1 MLPLVYAGVFYG
13 IASFAQSPVDGFWSS
28 DSSGSWGSRNFWAYS
43 DPLRPAVANAVLN
56 PRAVGTAVRVGDKIT
71 AIDVTFGGSGYTVP
85 PTVIISDPGAN
96 GIPARGVA
104 LLGSGATEGMV
115 TGVVITNPGSG
126 YDGTPAAATVT
137 FSAELESIS
146 MTEVGSGYNAVPSV
160 SFTGG
165 GAFTSPP
172 TVTFRGGVGAGA
184 VATATVAAGKVTAI
198 VLDSLTL
205 SQVAIGTATDV
216 DFGYFRG
223 DTTTNNNIISGVRT
237 AQNLQV
243 GTAISAATGI
253 PPSTTISAVNGPAST
268 LTLSANATASGAVSL
283 STLTGDLTN
292 SSGTV
297 TNLSNTQGLAVGMV
311 LTGSGIAPG
320 TRITAINSGASTLTL
335 SSPATVTAAA
345 VPMSIY
351 VGTLSSGSNVVQ
363 NVTSLGAFTASM
375 DVSGATLGPSA
386 FITRVSNGG
395 RGYSSTNL
403 PKVLIV
409 STTGGSAA
417 TAVAVVNASG
427 VITGFTVTNQGSGYS
442 NTIPPSVVIA
452 SPSPPAKDSG
462 GVDTNAVATGNAV
475 VSDGRIYDVEIT
487 NTGSG
492 YTTPPEVIFSGGGA
506 LGNGNVIATAEIN
519 AGSVTGVTVTN
530 GGGVLNGAGTASLGT
545 SGEIPVIAATS
556 RGMGYTSPPT
566 VVIGA
571 PLIVQALISIGRNGN
586 SVNTNPA
593 AVTYVNRGSGYLTPP
608 VVTFANTGWQGYFA
622 APKVKFTSSGVTGAL
637 ATAARNTTT
646 GAITSVSI
654 QDGGSGYTT
663 APAVAF
669 FPRATAT
676 ATITGGVVNGVIN
689 GVVTGITVTATG
701 SGYPSAPAV
710 SLIGGG
716 GAGASAVAV
725 ITGGKVTSINIVSG
739 GSGYSSAPTVVIAA
753 TPVADPSIVA
763 TATVSAGKVTGV
775 VVNNG
780 SSGFTSLPVVAF
792 RFGGVTH
799 AVATPFVPNGQLS
812 NLVLDYGGSGYASAP
827 AIAFEGNISNG
838 GQHAI
843 ATASISGGAVT
854 GLNVSSSGGAIRA
867 VATSA
872 IAADGTVASVTVTNA
887 GTGYTIDPIVT
898 LGAPT
903 GVATAV
909 QPVPGGVGSFLHFNR
924 DITGNFGINLDAA
937 RTVGSLT
944 IGDTGAEDYTLAA
957 NTGGINSTL
966 TFDMGMLG
974 AGKSFLNKTQGDQD
988 VISARVVLND
998 ELNTRINVGRLTL
1011 SGGITGTGTLV
1022 NSGNSVLTI
1031 RGASA
1036 EASIDLWLWHR
1047 GTGNTGAQV
1056 ELGATGSNSFGN
1068 IRLGNGS
1075 YGTAGFA
1082 VLQLL
1087 ENRVLSLAV
1096 PALYQGDQIRDDAT
1110 ITVDAAT
1117 NRWGYFKLMGGSETI
1132 GNIIDTGNALV
1143 LENMEGE
1150 TINSNASLIMGGNN
1164 LDSYIGGF
1172 IRNRAGGSGTGTLGL
1187 TKNGTGSLTLQ
1198 GGNISYTGPTLLNG
1212 GTLNLVNTPA
1222 FNSEITAAAG
1232 TRLVV
1237 DTLGATVNFDNAVL
1251 GNAVLRKQGTGGLN
1265 FNSGQTNM
1273 NDILITAGSFLLR
1286 SGAATLRGG
1295 KNQISGA
1302 LTVLGDPG
1310 LSKGA
1315 RIESSL
1321 SVGSVSA
1328 QGVFGQAGG
1337 SFDVAG
1343 QQLNLNNVGYISDG
1357 VLESSGDINI
1367 SNMGTR
1373 LIGNV
1378 GTTDRS
1384 VQNAAANVS
1393 NLVLTDVSNLV
1404 IGAVLTLKQGESTAG
1419 VTIKPDTKIVA
1430 VNQDSRTVI
1439 LSQPI
1444 TIPASRGITF
1454 TYTSVT
1460 DGAVRGEYLNFTDVV
1475 HDGQKF
1481 IAITEKGT
1489 VHTSLNG
1496 TLWDLRYTDPAGIP
1510 FLSLT
1515 WTGERAV
1522 IVGSQGRI
1530 LTSSDGLSWAQQ
1542 DMGTALDLS
1551 GITTTNVALTGDLVV
1566 GSTTVANVTGAS
1578 NFLAG
1583 TPVFGFATPPTAR
1596 VASINVGGNSLTMD
1610 SPALDTATNVDFG
1623 YFRGDTTTG
1632 NNTVT
1637 SVKTAQNL
1645 QAGTAISAVSGIVNA
1660 FPDNTTITAVN
1671 GPGSTLT
1678 LSANATVAG
1687 TIALR
1692 TLTGNLTLNS
1702 STVANLSNTQGLAV
1716 GMVLTGRGIPAGTRI
1731 TSINT
1736 GAATLTLSD
1745 TATATSTAVPMSIYT
1760 GTLTAGSPL
1769 VQNVT
1774 SLGAFTADMATRGV
1788 SVPLGTFVVSSTAN
1802 TLTLS
1807 QAATAAA
1814 TSGDLK
1820 ASKTRRNS
1828 VGTFTSGNAVVT
1840 SVSNV
1845 SGLSVGM
1852 QVALPGIVPVGTVIT
1867 AINAPDVTLSAS
1879 ALASAAGQAFNAGFD
1894 IVVVGRSGYI
1904 STSAG
1909 GATST
1914 WLARSSPTS
1923 RNLNSV
1929 TWSDSLLVA
1938 VGALGRVITSPD
1950 GASWS
1955 SLSPPLTNTN
1965 NVITG
1970 VNAGAKT
1977 VTLNNNAL
1985 VTATQASF
1993 GSFKGDITSG
2003 SAVITNVTSMQALR
2017 PGLPL
2022 SSTLGIFA
2030 GATIRSVNEA
2040 GFSFV
2045 MSTPATAT
2053 SAGAPIRTFTGLA
2066 VLGSTI
2072 ITEVRDFKGLAVG
2085 MALHGSALTGTT
2097 EITSLDPAN
2106 NRIFLSSAATTGGQ
2120 GTFGVFYG
2128 DLTIGSATVSNV
2140 TNFPSLKNLQGIA
2153 HLVGGKAINAVPG
2166 YLGSGLTISSY
2177 TSATNTL
2184 TLSGPALASSTGVP
2198 LLTFTGKVTDGS
2210 NVITEISDFSG
2221 LAVNMNLF
2229 VTGTTSGP
2237 STYFSFNIDA
2247 MDVVGRTLTLSA
2259 VPNVNIETNGIT
2271 VPLGIFL
2278 GTTTAS
2284 STLVTSLTN
2293 RSGQLAP
2300 SIALPE
2306 LQDVVWTG
2314 SQFVAVGG
2322 YGTVLTSPTGSVW
2335 TPKNS
2340 GTGRDLQTVALSDA
2354 VILAAGENGII
2365 LKSTDGSTW
2374 SAVRAPDSPALNDI
2388 RSLEQIQAVI
2398 TSNGKSI
2405 ALGNGGLATSN
2416 VDTWSTSLNDTFSG
2430 SRLTFAIGGR
2440 IQGSGSLQITNTVTT
2455 SATTNPQ
2462 NGIVENRNNPNRIDD
2477 AATLLSRGGEFSFA
2491 NNAANANFSETIGKL
2506 LLSQGQFQIS
2516 TFRAGTTGTGT
2527 LTFGSLEQR
2536 AGATVDFLARENVTG
2551 VVNLPGTLGVDTR
2564 NQVLFTQA
2572 PVLDDGIIGGWA
2584 TIDGEWAKYGANG
2597 VRALDPSADYDSG
2610 DQTGWAPTDNVRMTV
2625 GRTLNARRAVNSMNI
2640 LGQTLT
2646 MGGFQLSVETGGILA
2661 TTAIISSG
2669 ELTVGTA
2676 INAPKTLNVIG
2687 SSTVTIN
2694 ASINDYVSTQV
2705 ISATGQGAIVLTLPS
2720 VVGLLP
2726 GMAVSAENGAQ
2737 VSIPGIPAGTRIE
2750 SVTGTS
2756 ITLTA
2761 PTTAPLPAGAILRF
2775 TGGSVGLSKS
2785 GVGLLA
2791 LTASNKYTGKTYVN
2805 NGTLRVNA
2813 TSALGA
2819 APTSFVQDQ
2828 IQINGGILQIGHL
2841 VLGASTPLPTHVVSF
2856 VDGLRGLT
2864 IGLAGGRIE
2873 VGQVNPDNNNATFA
2887 NAVPI
2892 VNLTITNP
2900 INALGVLELAV
2911 RSNTGVQQVN
2921 TLTLGTALSTNN
2933 YAAGIRTEA
2942 LFEGTTTIRGNNT
2955 IGGLSQEGGNIFI
2968 EGNNNFTA
2976 PIRSLLGNITITGT
2990 NTWLGSSVFEQPV
3003 EMRGGTLTLMTQ
3015 AALGTGGINLI
3026 LGTSGKLNL
3035 AGLSQTI
3042 RQIGSAA
3049 LSVITNNGAPN
3060 NLAAPTDLIFNLTT
3074 SQTYNGTI
3082 MDGVTANSSK
3092 AAIKL
3097 IKSGPGVLTLNNPE
3111 NNFSGGIE
3119 ILEGVL
3125 NVTSLSLARKASP
3138 LGIVQNYDPAK
3149 LVIDK
3154 AVLSFTPTD
3163 LQTMDRSFTM
3173 GAGPNGATLVANGL
3187 TQTDRVII
3195 GREFRDVI
3203 GASSKISDPIAFKN
3217 NGSRTLTLTGLGRGD
3232 NVLLLELR
3240 DKSITE
3246 ISGIMKAGQGTWV
3259 LDKAAPY
3266 SGLTTLNDGILAV
3279 TRNDALGTAGSS
3291 TTVNAANDTLTGNL
3305 PNGISLTLPL
3315 FYDTTLPTGLVADKA
3330 YYVVNSNG
3338 TTFQVALTPGG
3349 AALPIESDGLNVK
3362 IVPKIDSFR
3371 STIFNEITDTFTGI
3385 LPNGSQVS
3393 FNTQLVAGV
3402 TNPQPPSGLLT
3413 NTAYYVINSTGTTFQ
3428 VALTSN
3434 GSPLDFGVGTP
3445 GSLFYTTTASGN
3457 KSGGVNLASGTLE
3470 LRSVNYLTPE
3480 TITFEGGA
3488 LAVPADSQSIWS
3500 GNFEVNASSTIR
3512 VGQGGR
3518 LVMNGNLLGTG
3529 FLTQEGEGTMV
3540 MRGEMLTPTTNNLLN
3555 STREYALRAGT
3566 LVLDYSLNN
3575 GSKLSDNANLRL
3587 GGSRRGGEIILSG
3600 GAHEEIVGQ
3609 TVLEAGANKIYRE
3622 SGAGTISLNNII
3634 RSTGSSLYTDL
3645 GRIAKTDMLNSN
3657 GILGAWAIIRDAVTN
3672 AFWVIPGT
3680 NSSNFQVT
3688 VNLEKDMVSGDPA
3701 ALGLAT
3707 GTLVRFSTTGVMPG
3721 GLSENTN
3728 YYIKTFLKDQSSP
3741 PVIIGFTLALTPSVL
3756 ADTVDISS
3764 TGTGVLSMTAQ
3775 TSFTV
3780 NTISD
3785 TFSTPG
3791 DHRLAE
3797 GSVVHISSFGTL
3809 PTGLS
3814 AGTDYYVI
3822 DRASRT
3828 FRLSTAIDGPAIDIT
3843 SIGTGVHIVETQG
3856 AEKRVGSAAL
3866 VFSIN
3871 GISYPGSDGNNR
3883 IKVAIRPQLA
3893 AGAITSE
3900 ITGTGTVPDP
3910 YIYTIKTTTD
3920 NSSNTAI
3927 LDFVLSDPNNPAI
3940 GSSKLIL
3947 AESTGDSTEAN
3958 AVADNGT
3965 YGAPTFLS
3973 NGSNDNGS
3981 GELDWARNEGTAD
3994 GFIMPNGSYLNV
4006 WGGAGLNHTAV
4017 TSNITV
4023 SNRETYSVRFATQN
4037 PSTVTLSSGVNGIRS
4052 GGILISPTVGANDS
4066 SIIGNGQL
4074 TMGGQGNLQNFLV
4087 HQYNELGSLII
4098 GARITNR
4105 AVVTRTGRLSSSA
4118 GNMVTG
4124 LSATS
4129 DLLVGMTV
4137 TGSGINVGT
4146 TIASID
4152 PDGHTIFLSQNHSV
4166 NATRPTLSFTNGG
4179 PVIIRPGTLANGDRR
4194 RIFGV
4199 TVPGSGANAGLGTV
4213 STSDLYVGMPIV
4225 GPGIPVGSTITFIFD
4240 DNDIQVSTNHFFTGE
4255 SSTMT
4260 LTPSTGVEKLGPGML
4275 ALGGANDFT
4284 GSTYIGE
4291 GVLRAQTLTD
4301 GGVVGSLGASNAA
4314 SANLFFNGGTL
4325 QYVGENSR
4333 TNRGFQLSEFASINI
4348 GHERTSSVFTG
4359 AVAGTDRLQKDGP
4372 GTLIFNGNAGLES
4385 IRVEQGRL
4393 LLQTIDTNFTPAG
4406 FAATNFSTTNL
4417 TSLRVAGGTFE
4428 LRGTSEGNV
4437 VQNFGSQFVVEEGA
4451 SEIIA
4456 TSVAATDPNN
4466 LVAIPAYRITSLNLM
4481 GQEEQTD
4488 VLRMAGG
4495 TARFIENPELNAGPA
4510 NIFLFTPVRGKILP
4524 WATYRNLADLTQ
4536 GGVNDFALV
4545 SATSAGIVS
4554 ADFLYANGDSIGDLT
4569 GWGNTR
4575 LDGAG
4580 LNVSEGAEDIHGNI
4594 ITFNGTISSSLF
4606 VNTLRYESNL
4616 DSVITIGS
4624 GQTLE
4629 LVSGAILAAFDVHG
4643 GNKQILGSGN
4653 ITGSAA
4659 NAVNGDFIMHNY
4671 NQAATFTIGVN
4682 VVDRS
4687 VLTASAD
4694 GSLGKGTLKS
4704 GEFVMQVGSGTPLD
4718 FFDSIRT
4725 GMSIT
4730 GPGLADGTTLVAV
4743 DRDNRQLKLS
4753 LAALSTQ
4760 TDQIYTLKEVVNF
4773 VQTGTGTTLLS
4784 GSNTYSGNTYVH
4796 GGVLRLNSP
4805 NALPGGIGNTG
4816 GTSALIVEG
4825 GVIGLGLGDFTR
4837 SLGSSPTQ
4845 VQFKGNGGF
4854 AAYGDD
4860 RKVNLGGDAVPELLR
4875 YGNLGFVPDGSS
4887 LILGSHDA
4895 THKLIF
4901 QNPIDLSAF
4910 SQAVRVEDGPAAI
4923 EGELTGGLS
4932 GLGRMIKFGLGT
4944 LRLNAT
4950 STNTGGVEIAEG
4962 RLIAANVSN
4971 VFGSTA
4977 PSSAPVRL
4985 GTSYTNTNSRAAINL
5000 EVEGGTVAKKL
5011 EIGPVNASSS
5021 AWIGTSLVDSTN
5033 ASADVGRHVSM
5044 LVVEGYPAMAYYDVS
5059 NQDLK
5064 YVRALDA
5071 RGTNWGIPVT
5081 VASRNNVGKYPS
5093 LCLINGNPAISYYDE
5108 TNGGLMYVRAND
5120 APGVFWGTPVPVVAQ
5135 ADGVLCV
5142 TVQPDGKVL
5151 VGGSF
5156 TQIDGQ
5162 LKNRVIRLNTN
5173 GSLDASFEAFIM
5185 NGEVR
5190 DILVQSDGKIV
5201 VGGTFTTVRLNAAAV
5216 NSLTRNRMARL
5227 NADGSLDSSYDP
5239 NLNGDVRT
5247 LLAQPGDGIMVGGSF
5262 TAVGSA
5268 ARTRMARLIASGSL
5282 DATFASPDIRNG
5294 EVRAI
5299 VQEPAGTYV
5308 IGGNFTSVRGDGN
5321 RNRLARISN
5330 DGRSIDAFNPDANG
5344 DVNDIALLPDN
5355 KLIVGGGFGA
5365 FVGGVISRTRLAR
5378 LNPNGTVDLTFA
5390 QEVNGTVNRLQAESS
5405 GDVLVAG
5412 LFTQLGDYTRNFL
5425 GRIKADGTVMVKDLV
5440 PGSSGST
5447 PTSMAGVGGTL
5458 FFAASA
5464 SGLGSEL
5471 WKSDGTAG
5479 GTLLV
5484 KDIITGSSGSTPSN
5498 LTNVGGTLFFTSSDG
5513 VNGVELWKSDGT
5525 ALGTV
5530 LVKDIVAGASSSS
5543 PANLTAVGSTLF
5555 FTVDNGVNGSELW
5568 KSDGTALGTVLVK
5581 DIIPG
5586 AVGSAPS
5593 SLTVMGGTLFFA
5605 ADDGINGRELWK
5617 SDGTSDGT
5625 ILAVDVVAGAVGS
5638 SPASLAAVGGM
5649 LFFAADDTV
5658 NGSEL
5663 WKSDG
5668 TPGGT
5673 VLVKDISIGATG
5685 SSPTSLVAVGG
5696 ILFFA
5701 ADDGIR
5707 GGELWRSDGSDSG
5720 TYLVKDIIA
5729 GATGSAP
5736 ASLSVVGST
5745 LFFSATNTAN
5755 GTELWRSDGTP
5766 ETTVLLRDLATG
5778 TVGAL
5783 PASSSPTSL
5792 TVVGGTLF
5800 FAANDF
5806 INGNELWK
5814 TDGTAYGTI
5823 DPLFDPNPDQEV
5835 RDIFLMSDGHIVMGG
5850 LLTRVTGLTQQV
5862 VARISNSGVGDVGFG
5877 RKIINVGQY
5886 TSLLFVN
5893 GAPAIAY
5900 HDVINGDLEYV
5911 RANDVNGASWGASQL
5926 LDASLGD
5933 VGIGISMI
5941 IANIGGD
5948 ILTKDDRGTLSTA
5961 DDEVTISGAAA
5972 NIGTPVIAYG
5982 DATNNQIKYVVAIN
5996 TNGAGLADPLTNWSD
6011 PVIIPGTGHVGPH
6024 FSLNLVDGFPAIAY
6038 QDADLLDLKFIRAS
6052 NATGLT
6058 NNLRDPDTQVVLKKL
6073 VSALTF
6079 SADTSWGAPVTL
6091 DSSGDVGQYPSLAMV
6106 NGQPTT
6112 AKDRPA
6118 ISYYDATNGDLKYV
6132 VAPASTG
6139 SSWGT
6144 PAALVTTND
6153 VGMFTSLAMVNGLPA
6168 VSYYNNTLG
6177 DLNFLIFNDASG
6189 YSRISFD
6196 SDATWS
6202 GAVALNGSL
6211 MIAPASGLT
6220 TSITGTLTGPAG
6232 FRLVSDGILSLTN
6245 AANNFGTSLASPGV
6259 TNGPGSAING
6269 AAIIRSGSLHLG
6281 SSTALGGATVELGD
6295 AVPQLISVDRATSF
6309 GSLLAQGGTFIALHD
6324 GRNRNVDGP
6333 GAFVKVGATVD
6344 GHYYGLVPTV
6354 ADNVTDRLT
6363 GNLSAGTEIQLIGQQ
6378 VPPGTAADTS
6388 YFVINPSGTDFQ
6400 ISLTPGGTRVNMTG
6414 IGSAVFFIEKA
6425 NLNAQILVKDENQNP
6440 ERNGVYR
6447 FFIDPDNTSL
6457 SANVMNLGRVAGFDS
6472 PAEMRY
6478 GVRVSVQNGTSAGK
6492 SYFMAGNVTDL
6503 NYSAVHWVEDRLN
6516 SPVALLA
6523 STTGLT
6529 IANPIDVNA
6538 FGGTGAS
6545 ILGATSNV
6553 TTGQVNFNGAVTL
6566 QNQQSGI
6573 REDDTLTLTSS
6584 ITEGLGVVIGGVI
6597 SEADGGAGA
6606 TNDRLSLTKMGA
6618 GISTLFGNNTFS
6630 GGITVNEGGLLVMN
6644 TPVGMTDSA
6653 TGTGSVTVYA
6663 GAVLG
6668 GNGTINGPVT
6678 LAGAAGNTAVLRPGD
6693 PTTSSSPVETLTI
6706 NQPLTVSADSVVEF
6720 TLGAANYTKLV
6731 GTSIFLT
6738 TSSSHLLVQLEPGYK
6753 PAIDTEFDLLD
6764 FTTLTLNG
6772 GAANLLNLLQLPV
6785 VTVWDTTS
6793 FMTTGKI
6800 VAKGDAQPAAVTAD
6814 PASQTVQQG
6823 TNVTF
6828 SIVGGYTG
6836 TAPISIQW
6844 TKDGQDILGA
6854 TSETLVI
6861 TGATQGSEGAYRV
6874 RVSNPVNP
6882 TGALSNPAT
6891 LTVDWPLSFAVNL
6904 PATRRGSVG
6913 DPITFQVVMNGESS
6927 IANPITYQW
6936 RKGPDDIPGQTSS
6949 SYTIANVSLADQ
6961 ATYSVVVKGPFN
6973 PAGIT
6978 STPCVFTAS
6987 SGPAV
6992 VLESP
6997 GSQTLLVGSTL
7008 NLMAAPG
7015 GDNNARMVQWRR
7027 NAVAIPGANTNTLT
7041 IPNITLAL
7049 AGDYTFKVDN
7059 KVIAT
7064 GKVSSAISDSARIV
7078 VVDNPNSIVPG
7089 QLTKTITLTVNV
7101 MGPTTVKPVFEWL
7114 KNGGAL
7120 PADGRFI
7127 GSNTKTL
7134 TIKNLVHADTDVY
7147 TCRVTGFTG
7156 TAPVLGG
7163 TQFVR
7168 VYDAVPQIVE
7178 TTAPPAGIVG
7188 GAYSWKIPV
7197 LSDADETDPDHLFK
7211 WKTTPATYAVTGL
7224 PLGLKVDA
7232 KTGVISGRPTTK
7244 TDIIK
7249 NPNGNPITVTVTN
7262 AVSKDTW
7269 NTFILVNPLPDGI
7282 AGTYAGP
7289 IARHAALNGNLG
7301 GRFDLTVTTGGVASG
7316 KITLGSATAR
7326 SFAVINGNLEIDVNG
7341 VNPPQATLVL
7351 PATATLPA
7359 LTIRFKL
7366 GITPGTLPAPSV
7378 TVLTDATISDGTNT
7392 ATFKGWRNNWAATA
7406 VSGVSAKADA
7416 YAGDY
7421 TFGMMLPDGSPLI
7434 GDTQVPQGAGYGI
7447 FKVISAGT
7455 FTLAGRT
7462 ADGETLTGSYW
7473 IGPNGEFFI
7482 FQLLYTTT
7490 IKGSILGELQI
7501 EAAALN
7507 ENNDIFGDLTQVR
7520 PPNSAALTAAR
7531 TYRSGFGT
7539 TLTASGVTP
7548 TTVTQPVPFDA
7559 VGGRYIAPP
7568 VTGTVFMG
7576 LTAATDPNR
7585 NAELIFSEDG
7595 VLPVRGAAFPAPYT
7609 QDVVASR
7616 NPNIPVTI
7624 AAKSL
7629 VIIPKINTVDN
7640 PASTTLTPVLTSG
7653 AFSGK
7658 FTLSD
7663 SIPRPPLAALVI
7675 PRAVTYQ
7682 GAVIRVRTSAIG
7694 DPRVVQR
7701 FGIGYFL
7708 IDQLPPNATTLPTTT
7723 PRLSGSVILK
7733 DPAVNP

>member
-1 MLPLVYAGVFYG
+1 MLPLVYAGVFSG

-28 DSSGSWGSRNFWAYS
+28 NSAGSWGSRNFWAYS

-115 TGVVITNPGSG
+115 TGVIITNPGSG

-137 FSAELESIS
+137 FSAELESIT
-146 MTEVGSGYNAVPSV
+146 MTEVGSGYNGVPSV

-165 GAFTSPP
+165 GAFTSTP

-184 VATATVAAGKVTAI
+184 VATPTVVAGKITAI

-223 DTTTNNNIISGVRT
+223 DTTTNNSIISAVRT

-243 GTAISAATGI
+243 GTTISAVTGI
-253 PPSTTISAVNGPAST
+253 PAGTTISAVNGPAST
-268 LTLSANATASGAVSL
+268 LTLSANATETGAVSL

-311 LTGSGIAPG
+311 LTGSGITPG

-335 SSPATVTAAA
+335 SSPATATEAA

-375 DVSGATLGPSA
+375 NVSGATLGPSA
-386 FITRVSNGG
+386 FITTISNGG
-395 RGYSSTNL
+395 RGYSASNL

-417 TAVAVVNASG
+417 TAVAIVNTSG

-442 NTIPPSVVIA
+442 STIPPSVVIA
-452 SPSPPAKDSG
+452 SPSPPALDSG
-462 GVDTNAVATGNAV
+462 GVATNAVATGTAV

-492 YTTPPEVIFSGGGA
+492 YTTPPQVIFSGGGA

-545 SGEIPVIAATS
+545 NGEIPAIAATG
-556 RGMGYTSPPT
+556 RGMGYTSSPT
-566 VVIGA
+566 IVIGA

-586 SVNTNPA
+586 SINTNPA
-593 AVTYVNRGSGYLTPP
+593 AVTYVNRGSGYLAPP
-608 VVTFANTGWQGYFA
+608 VVTFANTGWQGYIA
-622 APKVKFTSSGVTGAL
+622 VPKVKFTSSGVTSAL
-637 ATAARNTTT
+637 ATAARNGTT

-676 ATITGGVVNGVIN
+676 ASISVG
-689 GVVTGITVTATG
+689 GVVTGFNVTASG

-710 SLIGGG
+710 ALIGGG

-725 ITGGKVTSINIVSG
+725 ITGGKVTSINVVSG
-739 GSGYSSAPTVVIAA
+739 GSGYTSAPTVVIAA
-753 TPVADPSIVA
+753 TPVADSSIIA

-812 NLVLDYGGSGYASAP
+812 NLFLDYGGSGYASAP

-854 GLNVSSSGGAIRA
+854 GLNVSSPGGAIRA
-867 VATSA
+867 VATST

-898 LGAPT
+898 LGTPT

-966 TFDMGMLG
+966 TFDMGVLG

-1031 RGASA
+1031 RGESA
-1036 EASIDLWLWHR
+1036 GANIDLWLWHR

-1056 ELGATGSNSFGN
+1056 ELGAIGSNSFGN

-1172 IRNRAGGSGTGTLGL
+1172 IRNRSGGSGTGTLGL

-1198 GGNISYTGPTLLNG
+1198 GGNITYTGPTLLNG
-1212 GTLNLVNTPA
+1212 GTLNLVNTPN

-1237 DTLGATVNFDNAVL
+1237 DTLTATVNFDNAVL

-1273 NDILITAGSFLLR
+1273 DDILITAGSFLLR

-1310 LSKGA
+1310 LTKGV

-1337 SFDVAG
+1337 TFDVAG
-1343 QQLNLNNVGYISDG
+1343 QQLNLNNVGYISEG

-1367 SNMGTR
+1367 SNMVTR
-1373 LIGNV
+1373 LIGNI

-1384 VQNAAANVS
+1384 VQTAAANVS

-1496 TLWDLRYTDPAGIP
+1496 TLWDLRYTDPAGIS
-1510 FLSLT
+1510 FLSLI

-1530 LTSSDGLSWAQQ
+1530 LTSSDGLAWAQQ
-1542 DMGTALDLS
+1542 DMGTALDLR

-1566 GSTTVANVTGAS
+1566 GSATVANVTGAS
-1578 NFLAG
+1578 NYLAG

-1596 VASINVGGNSLTMD
+1596 VASINVGGNALTMD

-1645 QAGTAISAVSGIVNA
+1645 QVGTAISAVSGIVNA
-1660 FPDNTTITAVN
+1660 FPDNTTISAVN

-1731 TSINT
+1731 TSIDV

-1745 TATATSTAVPMSIYT
+1745 TARATSAAVPMSIYT

-1820 ASKTRRNS
+1820 ASKTRRNC

-1879 ALASAAGQAFNAGFD
+1879 ALASAAGQAFSAGFD
-1894 IVVVGRSGYI
+1894 IVVVGKSGYV

-1914 WLARSSPTS
+1914 WLARNSSTS
-1923 RNLNSV
+1923 RDLNSV

-1955 SLSPPLTNTN
+1955 SLSPPLTNTT

-1993 GSFKGDITSG
+1993 GTFKGDITSG
-2003 SAVITNVTSMQALR
+2003 SVVITNVTGMQALR
-2017 PGLPL
+2017 AGLPL
-2022 SSTLGIFA
+2022 SSTLGVVA

-2045 MSTPATAT
+2045 MSTPSTAT
-2053 SAGAPIRTFTGLA
+2053 SVGAPIRTFTGLA
-2066 VLGSTI
+2066 VFGSNI
-2072 ITEVRDFKGLAVG
+2072 ITEIRDFKGLAVG

-2097 EITSLDPAN
+2097 EITFLDPAN
-2106 NRIFLSSAATTGGQ
+2106 KRMFLSNVAITGGQ
-2120 GTFGVFYG
+2120 STFGVFYG

-2153 HLVGGKAINAVPG
+2153 HLVGGKAINAAPG

-2177 TSATNTL
+2177 SSATNTL

-2210 NVITEISDFSG
+2210 NVITEVSDFSG

-2247 MDVVGRTLTLSA
+2247 KDEVGRTLTLSA

-2284 STLVTSLTN
+2284 SNSMTGLTN

-2335 TPKNS
+2335 TPKNA
-2340 GTGRDLQTVALSDA
+2340 GTGRDLQSVALSGA

-2365 LKSTDGSTW
+2365 LKSADGSAW
-2374 SAVRAPDSPALNDI
+2374 SVVRAPDSPALNDI
-2388 RSLEQIQAVI
+2388 RSVDQIQAVI

-2440 IQGSGSLQITNTVTT
+2440 MQGSGSLQITNTVTT

-2462 NGIVENRNNPNRIDD
+2462 NGTVENRNNPNRIDD

-2491 NNAANANFSETIGKL
+2491 NNAANVNFSETIGKL
-2506 LLSQGQFQIS
+2506 LLSQGQFLIS

-2527 LTFGSLEQR
+2527 LTFGSLEQNP
-2536 AGATVDFLARENVTG
+2536 GATVDFLARENVTG
-2551 VVNLPGTLGVDTR
+2551 VVNLPGTLGLDTR

-2597 VRALDPSADYDSG
+2597 VTRLDPSADYDSG

-2640 LGQTLT
+2640 QGQTLT
-2646 MGGFQLSVETGGILA
+2646 MNGLQLSVETGGILA
-2661 TTAIISSG
+2661 TSATIGTGTLG

-2676 INAPKTLNVIG
+2676 INAPKTLNIIG

-2694 ASINDYVSTQV
+2694 AFINDYVSTQV
-2705 ISATGQGAIVLTLPS
+2705 LPATGQGAIVLTLPS

-2726 GMAVSAENGAQ
+2726 GMAVSAENSAQ
-2737 VSIPGIPAGTRIE
+2737 VPIAGIPAGTRIE
-2750 SVTGTS
+2750 SVDTAGS
-2756 ITLTA
+2756 KITLTA
-2761 PTTAPLPAGAILRF
+2761 LTSAPLPAGTILRF

-2785 GVGLLA
+2785 GAGLLA
-2791 LTASNKYTGKTYVN
+2791 LTQSNKYTGKTYVN
-2805 NGTLRVNA
+2805 NGTLRVTA
-2813 TSALGA
+2813 TSALGT

-2828 IQINGGILQIGHL
+2828 IQINGGILQIGHV
-2841 VLGASTPLPTHVVSF
+2841 VLGASTPLPSHVVSF
-2856 VDGLRGLT
+2856 SDGFRGLT

-2873 VGQVNPDNNNATFA
+2873 VGQLNPDNNNATFA

-2892 VNLTITNP
+2892 VNLTIDNP

-2911 RSNTGVQQVN
+2911 RSNTGAQQVN

-2976 PIRSLLGNITITGT
+2976 PIRSLLGDITISGT
-2990 NTWLGSSVFEQPV
+2990 NTWLGGNVFEQPV
-3003 EMRGGTLTLMTQ
+3003 EMQGGTLTLKTQ
-3015 AALGTGGINLI
+3015 TALGTGGINLI
-3026 LGTSGKLNL
+3026 LGAAGRLNL
-3035 AGLSQTI
+3035 GGLSQTI
-3042 RQIGSAA
+3042 RQISSQT
-3049 LSVITNNGAPN
+3049 LTEITNNQAPN
-3060 NLAAPTDLIFNLTT
+3060 NISAPTELIFNLTT
-3074 SQTYNGTI
+3074 NQAYNGKI
-3082 MDGVTANSSK
+3082 VDGVTINNNTIAG
-3092 AAIKL
+3092 IKL
-3097 IKSGPGVLTLNNPE
+3097 IKTGPAMLTLNNPKS
-3111 NNFSGGIE
+3111 NFSGGIE
-3119 ILEGVL
+3119 ILEGAL
-3125 NVTSLSLARKASP
+3125 NVTDLGTLFENSP
-3138 LGIVQNYDPAK
+3138 LGTVQDYNPAN

-3187 TQTDRVII
+3187 TQTDLVII
-3195 GREFRDVI
+3195 GKEFRDI
-3203 GASSKISDPIAFKN
+3203 FGAFPDISDPIGFKN

-3259 LDKAAPY
+3259 LDKAATY

-3279 TRNDALGTAGSS
+3279 TRNDALGTAGLS

-3305 PNGISLTLPL
+3305 PNGIPLTLPL

-3371 STIFNEITDTFTGI
+3371 STTFDEITDTFTGI

-3413 NTAYYVINSTGTTFQ
+3413 NTAYYVISSTGTTFQ
-3428 VALTSN
+3428 VALTAN
-3434 GSPLDFGVGTP
+3434 GAPLDFGVGTP

-3470 LRSVNYLTPE
+3470 LRNVNYLTPE

-3500 GNFEVNASSTIR
+3500 GNFEINASSTIR

-3529 FLTQEGEGTMV
+3529 FLTQESEGIMV
-3540 MRGEMLTPTTNNLLN
+3540 MRGEMLTPTTNLLN

-3566 LVLDYSLNN
+3566 LLLDYSLNN

-3600 GAHEEIVGQ
+3600 GAHEEVVGQ
-3609 TVLEAGANKIYRE
+3609 TVLEAGANKIFRE

-3645 GRIAKTDMLNSN
+3645 GRIARTDMLNSN

-3680 NSSNFQVT
+3680 NNSNFQVT
-3688 VNLEKDMVSGDPA
+3688 VNVEKDMVSGDQA
-3701 ALGLAT
+3701 VLGLAT
-3707 GTLVRFSTTGVMPG
+3707 GSLVRFSTTGIMPG

-3728 YYIKTFLKDQSSP
+3728 YYIKTFLKDQGSP

-3764 TGTGVLSMTAQ
+3764 AGTGVLSMTAQ

-3797 GSVVHISSFGTL
+3797 GSVVHISSFGAL

-3822 DRASRT
+3822 DRANRT

-3843 SIGTGVHIVETQG
+3843 SVGTGVHIIETQG

-3871 GISYPGSDGNNR
+3871 GTTYPGSDGNNR

-3900 ITGTGTVPDP
+3900 ITGAGTVPDP

-3920 NSSNTAI
+3920 NSSNTAV
-3927 LDFVLSDPNNPAI
+3927 LDFVLSDPKNPAV

-3947 AESTGDSTEAN
+3947 AESTGGSTEAD

-4017 TSNITV
+4017 TSNLSV
-4023 SNRETYSVRFATQN
+4023 ANRETYSVRFATQN

-4066 SIIGNGQL
+4066 IIIGNGQL

-4105 AVVTRTGRLSSSA
+4105 AVVTRTGRLASAA

-4124 LSATS
+4124 LSVTS

-4137 TGSGINVGT
+4137 TGSGISVGT

-4152 PDGHTIFLSQNHSV
+4152 PDGHTIFLSQNHNVS
-4166 NATRPTLSFTNGG
+4166 AARPTLSFTNGG
-4179 PVIIRPGTLANGDRR
+4179 PVIERAGTLANGDRR

-4199 TVPGSGANAGLGTV
+4199 TVPGSGANPGLGTV
-4213 STSDLYVGMPIV
+4213 STTDLYVGMPIA

-4255 SSTMT
+4255 TSTMT

-4393 LLQTIDTNFTPAG
+4393 LLQAIDTNFTPAG
-4406 FAATNFSTTNL
+4406 FSSTNFSTTNL
-4417 TSLRVAGGTFE
+4417 TSLRVAGGTLE

-4456 TSVAATDPNN
+4456 TSVASTDPNN
-4466 LVAIPAYRITSLNLM
+4466 LVAIPAYRSTSLNLM

-4510 NIFLFTPVRGKILP
+4510 NIFLFTPVRQRILP

-4536 GGVNDFALV
+4536 GGINDFATT
-4545 SATSAGIVS
+4545 SATTGGVIS
-4554 ADFLYANGDSIGDLT
+4554 ADFLYTNGSSIVDLT
-4569 GWGNTR
+4569 DWATTR
-4575 LDGAG
+4575 LTALG
-4580 LNVSEGAEDIHGNI
+4580 LNVSEGGLDPNNNVR
-4594 ITFNGTISSSLF
+4594 TFNGTFDSSLF

-4624 GQTLE
+4624 GLTLE

-4687 VLTASAD
+4687 VKTASSD
-4694 GSLGKGTLKS
+4694 GVLGKGSLKA
-4704 GEFVMQVGSGTPLD
+4704 GEIVMKVAFGTPFD
-4718 FFDSIRT
+4718 FFNSIRT

-4730 GPGLADGTTLVAV
+4730 GPGLADGTTLLEV
-4743 DRDNRQLKLS
+4743 DGDNRLLKLS

-4825 GVIGLGLGDFTR
+4825 GVVGLGLGDFTR

-4910 SQAVRVEDGPAAI
+4910 SQAVRAEDGPAAI

-4932 GLGRMIKFGLGT
+4932 GLGRMIKFGMGT

-4962 RLIAANVSN
+4962 RLIAANVPN

-5021 AWIGTSLVDSTN
+5021 TWIGTGLVDSGN

-5044 LVVEGYPAMAYYDVS
+5044 LVVEGYPAMAYYDET

-5156 TQIDGQ
+5156 TQIDGL

-5173 GSLDASFEAFIM
+5173 GSLDTSFEAFIM

-5190 DILVQSDGKIV
+5190 DIVVQTDGKIV
-5201 VGGTFTTVRLNAAAV
+5201 VGGTFTTVRVNAAAV
-5216 NSLTRNRMARL
+5216 NSLTRNRIARL

-5239 NLNGDVRT
+5239 NLNGDVRK

-5262 TAVGSA
+5262 TAVGSV

-5390 QEVNGTVNRLQAESS
+5390 QEVNGTVNRLQTESS

-5440 PGSSGST
+5440 VGSSGST

-5568 KSDGTALGTVLVK
+5568 KSDGSAPGTVMVK

-5586 AVGSAPS
+5586 AVGSTPS

-5673 VLVKDISIGATG
+5673 VLVKDISIGAAG
-5685 SSPTSLVAVGG
+5685 SSPTNLVAVGG

-5720 TYLVKDIIA
+5720 TYLVKDIFA

-5736 ASLSVVGST
+5736 ASLTALGST
-5745 LFFSATNTAN
+5745 LLFSANNAAN
-5755 GTELWRSDGTP
+5755 GIELWRSDGTP
-5766 ETTVLLRDLATG
+5766 ETTVLLRELAAG

-5800 FAANDF
+5800 FAANDV

-5823 DPLFDPNPDQEV
+5823 DSLFDPNPDQEV
-5835 RDIFLMSDGHIVMGG
+5835 RDLFLMSDGHIVLGG

-5862 VARISNSGVGDVGFG
+5862 VARISTSGVGDVGFG

-5893 GAPAIAY
+5893 GAPAIAF
-5900 HDVINGDLEYV
+5900 HDVLNGDLEYV

-5948 ILTKDDRGTLSTA
+5948 ILTKDDRGTLATA
-5961 DDEVTISGAAA
+5961 DDEVTISGTAA

-6011 PVIIPGTGHVGPH
+6011 PVVIPGTGHVGPH

-6052 NATGLT
+6052 NAAGLT

-6079 SADTSWGAPVTL
+6079 STATSWTAPVTL
-6091 DSSGDVGQYPSLAMV
+6091 DSPGDVGQYPSLAMV

-6118 ISYYDATNGDLKYV
+6118 VSYYDATNGDLKYV
-6132 VAPASTG
+6132 VAPTSTG

-6177 DLNFLIFNDASG
+6177 DLNFLILNDASG
-6189 YSRISFD
+6189 YSRISFGG
-6196 SDATWS
+6196 DATWS

-6211 MIAPASGLT
+6211 MIAPASGMT
-6220 TSITGTLTGPAG
+6220 TSVTGTLTGPAG

-6309 GSLLAQGGTFIALHD
+6309 GTLLAQGGTFIALHD

-6354 ADNVTDRLT
+6354 ADNNTDRLT
-6363 GNLSAGTEIQLIGQQ
+6363 GNLPAGTEIQLIGQQ

-6388 YFVINPSGTDFQ
+6388 YFVVNPSGTDFQ

-6457 SANVMNLGRVAGFDS
+6457 SANVMNLGRVADFDS

-6545 ILGATSNV
+6545 ILGAASNV
-6553 TTGQVNFNGAVTL
+6553 TTGRVNFNGAVTL

-6606 TNDRLSLTKMGA
+6606 TSDRLSLIKTGA

-6678 LAGAAGNTAVLRPGD
+6678 LAGATGNTAVLRPGD

-6738 TSSSHLLVQLEPGYK
+6738 TSSSQLLVQLEPGYK
-6753 PAIDTEFDLLD
+6753 PTIGTEFDLLD
-6764 FTTLTLNG
+6764 FTSLTLNG
-6772 GAANLLNLLQLPV
+6772 GAANLLNLLKLPV
-6785 VTVWDTTS
+6785 VTVWDTSS

-6800 VAKGDAQPAAVTAD
+6800 VAQGDAQPAALTAD

-6823 TNVTF
+6823 ANVTF

-6861 TGATQGSEGAYRV
+6861 TGATQASEGAYRV

-6927 IANPITYQW
+6927 LATPITYQW
-6936 RKGPDDIPGQTSS
+6936 RKGADDIPGQTSS
-6949 SYTIANVSLADQ
+6949 SYNIANVSLTDQ

-6997 GSQTLLVGSTL
+6997 GSQTLLVGGTL

-7027 NAVAIPGANTNTLT
+7027 NAVAIPGANANTLS
-7041 IPNITLAL
+7041 IPNITLAQ

-7059 KVIAT
+7059 KVITT
-7064 GKVSSAISDSARIV
+7064 GKASSAISDSARIV
-7078 VVDNPNSIVPG
+7078 VVENPNSIVPG
-7089 QLTKTITLTVNV
+7089 QLTKTVTLTVNV
-7101 MGPTTVKPVFEWL
+7101 TGPTTVKPVFEWL

-7120 PADGRFI
+7120 PADGRFT
-7127 GSNTKTL
+7127 GGNTKTL
-7134 TIKNLVHADTDVY
+7134 TIKNLVHTDTDVY
-7147 TCRVTGFTG
+7147 TCRVTGFSG
-7156 TAPVLGG
+7156 TAPVIGG

-7168 VYDAVPQIVE
+7168 VYDAAPQIVE
-7178 TTAPPAGIVG
+7178 ATAPPVGIVG

-7197 LSDADETDPDHLFK
+7197 RSDAADTDPDRLVK
-7211 WKTTPATYAVTGL
+7211 WKTTPTTYAVTGL
-7224 PLGLKVDA
+7224 PLGLKVDP

-7244 TDIIK
+7244 TDIAK
-7249 NPNGNPITVTVTN
+7249 NPNGNPITVTVSN
-7262 AVSKDTW
+7262 LVNKDTW
-7269 NTFILVNPLPDGI
+7269 NTFILVNALPDGI

-7301 GRFDLTVTTGGVASG
+7301 GRFEMTVTTGGVASG
-7316 KITLGSATAR
+7316 KVTLGSAAFR
-7326 SFAVINGNLEIDVNG
+7326 SFTFINGNLEIDVNG
-7341 VNPPQATLVL
+7341 VNPPEATLVL
-7351 PATATLPA
+7351 PATITLPA

-7366 GITPGTLPAPSV
+7366 GITPGTLPAPPV

-7434 GDTQVPQGAGYGI
+7434 GDTQVPQGAGFGI

-7455 FTLAGRT
+7455 FTLTGRT

-7482 FQLLYTTT
+7482 FQTFYTTT

-7520 PPNSAALTAAR
+7520 PPNGAAPTAAR

-7539 TLTASGVTP
+7539 TLTVSGVAP
-7548 TTVTQPVPFDA
+7548 TTVTQPVPFVA

-7595 VLPVRGAAFPAPYT
+7595 VPPVRGAAFPAPYT

-7629 VIIPKINTVDN
+7629 VIVPKINTVDN
-7640 PASTTLTPVLTSG
+7640 PASTTLTPALTSG

-7663 SIPRPPLAALVI
+7663 SIPRPLQAALVI
-7675 PRAVTYQ
+7675 PRIVTYQ